1 MLKLKLQCFGHLMW
15 RSPDWKRPW
24 CWGRL
29 KAGEGDDRGWDG
41 WKASPTQWT
50 WVWVNSRSWWW
61 TGRPGVLQAMGSQ
74 RVGHDWATELNWTAL
89 LMWHHVLPTRLS
101 SILESWCAGSM
112 LVTSFLSILQVDIE
126 LSDYSDHTLLPLE
139 LEESVHGDCCI
150 RQIWV
155 KGNILSSVLLQLTC
169 QFCLFLKWMFSWIA
183 CPFLLQKYRHL
194 LHSV

>member
-1 MLKLKLQCFGHLMW
+1 MLWPPDVKNSSLEKTLMLGKIEGGRRRGWQRMRWLDGITNSMDMSLSKLQELEW
-15 RSPDWKRPW
+15 PK
-24 CWGRL
+24 
-29 KAGEGDDRGWDG
+29 
-41 WKASPTQWT
+41 
-50 WVWVNSRSWWW
+50 
-61 TGRPGVLQAMGSQ
+61 AMGSQ

-101 SILESWCAGSM
+101 SIPESWCAGSM
-112 LVTSFLSILQVDIE
+112 LVASFLSILQVDIE
-126 LSDYSDHTLLPLE
+126 LSDCSDHTLLPLE